1 MTKPILSICI
11 PTYNRGRFAYDAA
24 MHVLSAYKGDDIE
37 VVISNNCSEDNT
49 EELISQIND
58 PRLSYYANEENL
70 GAAYNTHLTFLRAKG
85 KFAYLTSDED
95 DININQIS
103 YLISY
108 FKENPDTAIF
118 IGGGNLKYTKK
129 RFPDAVYTEPFDAL
143 MAIAFQTRYMT
154 GLILNQEYYAEK
166 LSGVSYEESPEIW
179 DAYSF
184 MYAMALLCCCGP
196 VVTSSKLLFQ
206 QSRFTMTD
214 ISNNARKD
222 GIYYYEPAGRIN
234 QMGVWIRT
242 IMRLPLSPIEKQ
254 MLVIKIVFDTA
265 MLAARIFTPGY
276 VEEVKKTVPKSDY
289 QIYLERIKELKVEN
303 LCHEIFVKGNKIHKE
318 LFGSDISAVENDQVR
333 EYFNKRSEEIKG
345 RIDGRL

>member
-24 MHVLSAYKGDDIE
+24 MYVLSAYKGDDIE

-49 EELISQIND
+49 EELILQIND
-58 PRLSYYANEENL
+58 PRLRYFVNKENL
-70 GAAYNTHLTFLRAKG
+70 GAAFNTHLTFLRANG
-85 KFAYLTSDED
+85 RFAYLTSDED
-95 DININQIS
+95 DIDIDQIP

-108 FKENPDTAIF
+108 FKKNPDTAIF

-129 RFPDAVYTEPFDAL
+129 RFPDAVYAEPFDAL

-154 GLILNQEYYAEK
+154 GLILNQKYYAEK
-166 LSGVSYEESPEIW
+166 LSDISYEESPEIW

-196 VVTSSKLLFQ
+196 VVTSSRLLFK

-242 IMRLPLSPIEKQ
+242 IMGLPLSTVEKQ
-254 MLVIKIVFDTA
+254 ILVIKIVFDTA
-265 MLAARIFTPGY
+265 MLATRIFTPGY
-276 VEEVKKTVPKSDY
+276 VDEVRKTVPDSDY
-289 QIYLERIKELKVEN
+289 QIYLERIKKLTVEN
-303 LCHEIFVKGNKIHKE
+303 MCNEILSKGNDIYSN
-318 LFGSDISAVENDQVR
+318 LFGSDIYAVEHGQIR
-333 EYFNKRSEEIKG
+333 EYLDIRSEEIHG

>member
-1 MTKPILSICI
+1 MTNPILSICI
-11 PTYNRGRFAYDAA
+11 PTYNRGKFAYDAA
-24 MHVLSAYKGDDIE
+24 MHILSAYKGDDIE

-58 PRLSYYANEENL
+58 PRLSYYANQENL

-85 KFAYLTSDED
+85 RFAYLTSDED
-95 DININQIS
+95 DINIDQIS
-103 YLISY
+103 YLVSF

-118 IGGGNLKYTKK
+118 IGGGNLKYTQK
-129 RFPDAVYTEPFDAL
+129 RFPDAVYTKPFDAL

-154 GLILNQEYYAEK
+154 GLILNQKYYEEK
-166 LSGVSYEESPEIW
+166 LSNISYEESPNIW

-196 VVTSSKLLFQ
+196 VVTSSRLLFQ

-214 ISNNARKD
+214 ITNNARKD

-242 IMRLPLSPIEKQ
+242 IMGLPLSSIEKE

-265 MLAARIFTPGY
+265 MLATRIFTPGY
-276 VEEVKKTVPKSDY
+276 VEEVQKTVPKSDY
-289 QIYLERIKELKVEN
+289 RIYLERIKELKTED
-303 LCHEIFVKGNKIHKE
+303 LWHDIYHKGNEIHKN
-318 LFGSDISAVENDQVR
+318 LFGFDISAAENDQVR
-333 EYFNKRSEEIKG
+333 EYISMRLEEIKG